1 MNHNISRRNYKKYT
15 KKIYYLSISFLALI
29 VGFNKL
35 SADVIEVKEADDI
48 YLSYYKDYQNLNR
61 AIEKLDNILEKNP
74 DNIEALILLSHVWL
88 TYGDVTTKDAND
100 KLKAYEKG
108 RDRAKKA
115 IELSPK
121 NADAHFWY
129 IANTGR
135 WGQTKGVLRC
145 LFLVPKIQ
153 EELNLILQ
161 LNPEYVPALD
171 VYGVLYNELPRFFG
185 GDSELAERY
194 LRNAIELK
202 PHLTILRVD
211 LARVLI
217 KRHRNEE
224 AINEL
229 NKVLDE
235 KEPKVYAD
243 WYVKDRKDTE
253 ELIAKIIRNIISVL
267 QNCHVL
273 AYLSMPRHYYIF
285 ASSVVIPA
293 RFNRES
299 ICLLFFAILRSGDL

>member
-1 MNHNISRRNYKKYT
+1 MNYKISRRNYTKYT

-29 VGFNKL
+29 VGFDKL
-35 SADVIEVKEADDI
+35 SAEAIEVKEAEDI

-88 TYGDVTTKDAND
+88 TYGDVVTKGTNE
-100 KLKAYEKG
+100 KLNAYEKG
-108 RDRAKKA
+108 RDIAKKA
-115 IELSPK
+115 VELSPK
-121 NADAHFWY
+121 YPDAHFWY

-135 WGQTKGVLRC
+135 WGQTKGVLRS
-145 LFLVPKIQ
+145 LFLVPKIK

-161 LNPEYVPALD
+161 LNLEYVPALD
-171 VYGVLYNELPRFFG
+171 VYSVLYYELPRFFG
-185 GDSELAERY
+185 GDLELAERY
-194 LRNAIELK
+194 LRNAIELE

-229 NKVLDE
+229 NKVLEE

-243 WYVKDRKDTE
+243 WHVKDRKDAD
-253 ELIAKIIRNIISVL
+253 ELIAKIK
-267 QNCHVL
+267 
-273 AYLSMPRHYYIF
+273 
-285 ASSVVIPA
+285 
-293 RFNRES
+293 
-299 ICLLFFAILRSGDL
+299 GK